1 MTVTYSLNVS
11 KARLLGFAKLLLRW
25 RGSIYKLLYREMI
38 IFCGLYYSLSA
49 LYRYILTEN
58 QRTVFE
64 KLAFYCEAFTNLIPL
79 SFVLG
84 FYVSIVVSRW
94 WQQFMSLPWP
104 DKPCML
110 ISAYVH
116 GRDERGRMIRRT
128 LARYLSLLSVLTFQ
142 GVSTAVKKRF
152 PTLDHLEE
160 AGLMTKEE
168 RTVYDEIP
176 VVHGKWWIPAQWFTA
191 LAMRARK
198 EGRIK
203 DDILLSNLMNEMH
216 TFRGNCGMLFSYDW
230 ISIPLVYT
238 QVVTLAI
245 YTYFIASV
253 MGRQYLDPDKRYPG
267 YEVDLYI
274 PIFTILQFFFYMGW
288 LKVAEQLIN
297 PFGEDDDDFE
307 LNWCLDR
314 NLVISFL
321 IVDEMCQRHPRLI
334 KDQYWDELEPQLPYT
349 KSSFALRTQP
359 HLGSAVNLDINP
371 EEAEFV
377 PMETILEEDGGQ
389 GNIYN
394 SPPVSPSTELLYPGF
409 PQPEKPTTPN
419 IDETGSQSGMK
430 VFPDFPGSRILNMLI
445 GHSSSENVAQ
455 TPKKEGNFM
464 PTFTLKTPCRK
475 LRSSSMNDNLKNHQN
490 EVNCDQQLGVGQQK
504 SHGDSKW
511 DVVGTTEERA
521 SLIIDIPAETNPP
534 DGPTT
539 FSEYLFT
546 KVEGIEPIKTEENTV
561 DEEKKTAVLEGQN
574 DLSKD
579 TIVDVG
585 SDPDTPTEVRSPYEP
600 LSSRESLAAYV
611 ESNQSTISSYTQL
624 LGKQ

>member
-11 KARLLGFAKLLLRW
+11 KARLLGFAKLLFRW
-25 RGSIYKLLYREMI
+25 RGSIYKLLYREMA

-49 LYRYILTEN
+49 LYRYVLKES

-64 KLAFYCEAFTNLIPL
+64 KLALYCEAFTNLIPL

-94 WQQFMSLPWP
+94 WDQFTSLPWP

-116 GRDERGRMIRRT
+116 GRDERGRLIRRT
-128 LARYLSLLSVLTFQ
+128 LARYLSLLSVLSFQ
-142 GVSTAVKKRF
+142 AVSTAVKKRF
-152 PTLDHLEE
+152 PTLDHVEE

-168 RTVYDEIP
+168 RTVYEEIS

-191 LAMRARK
+191 LATRARK

-203 DDILLSNLMNEMH
+203 DDVLLSDLLNELH
-216 TFRGNCGMLFSYDW
+216 IFRGNCGMLFSFDW

-245 YTYFIASV
+245 YTYFMASV
-253 MGRQYLDPDKRYPG
+253 MGRQYLNPDKGYPG

-274 PIFTILQFFFYMGW
+274 PIFTVLQFFFYMGW

-321 IVDEMCQRHPRLI
+321 IVDEMCQRHPRLV

-349 KSSFALRTQP
+349 RSSAALRTQP
-359 HLGSAVNLDINP
+359 HLGSAVNLDINL

-377 PMETILEEDGGQ
+377 PMETIMEDDGEE
-389 GNIYN
+389 NTYS
-394 SPPVSPSTELLYPGF
+394 SPPVSPNTELLYPGF
-409 PQPEKPTTPN
+409 PQPDKPTTPSV
-419 IDETGSQSGMK
+419 DETGSQSGLK
-430 VFPDFPGSRILNMLI
+430 GFSDFPGSKFLNMLI

-455 TPKKEGNFM
+455 TPKKEGSIM
-464 PTFTLKTPCRK
+464 PTFTLKTPSR
-475 LRSSSMNDNLKNHQN
+475 
-490 EVNCDQQLGVGQQK
+490 K
-504 SHGDSKW
+504 SHTSSQSENMKNQQNVEKDDQELDTMPQMTH
-511 DVVGTTEERA
+511 DVTGTSVQQS
-521 SLIIDIPAETNPP
+521 SLIIDIPAGENNS
-534 DGPTT
+534 DGPIDQSE
-539 FSEYLFT
+539 FS
-546 KVEGIEPIKTEENTV
+546 VKT
-561 DEEKKTAVLEGQN
+561 
-574 DLSKD
+574 SKD
-579 TIVDVG
+579 TETTETVENCKEENKVVTFEEEQNQPTKDVVVEIDS
-585 SDPDTPTEVRSPYEP
+585 SDSPTDQVRSPYEP
-600 LSSRESLAAYV
+600 ILSDESLVVYV
-611 ESNQSTISSYTQL
+611 ESNQSTVSSYAEL